1 MRLLERYIFAELLRV
16 FAGVLCVTTCLLVFV
31 GIFGQVKENGL
42 GPWQIVQILP
52 FVVPSLL
59 PYTVPAT
66 LLLTVCVVYGR
77 LAGDQEVI
85 AAKAA
90 GIPVFALLWP
100 SYFLGALLSV
110 AALVLMDQ
118 VIPWSY
124 GNIERIVTLAMEDIF
139 LDQLRTQNQVS
150 LKNPAITIT
159 VTEVRDR
166 TLIWPLFRYSPNGRN
181 AVTMQAREARI
192 DFDLERQQVILR
204 MQHGHVDVPGQTRIY
219 FEAEDKPFPLPLKH
233 HRLRARNLRIR
244 DIQETLKKSEQELAE
259 VQERE
264 ALSAAWILAT
274 GQFDQFT
281 GPEFRAHAVARQT
294 TLDQHRRLRTELHH
308 RFATSCSCLF
318 FVLLG
323 SPVALVMA
331 KKQFLTS
338 FLFCFVPILVV
349 YYPITMMTQ
358 NLSKT
363 GQLDPRWAVWVAN
376 ALMAVVAWYFLRRV
390 NQH

>member
-244 DIQETLKKSEQELAE
+244 DIQEALQKSERELAE

-274 GQFDQFT
+274 GQFEQFT

-294 TLDQHRRLRTELHH
+294 TLDQHHRLRTELHH